1 MRINGRWLR
10 PSTLGERRIMLSL
23 GLGIAFR
30 VGRKENPFALA
41 RIISRMS
48 SPRTA
53 EVARLRDV
61 AAQQGPR
68 LPPRPPDSTSNDAED
83 RAA

>member
-23 GLGIAFR
+23 GLGTAFR
-30 VGRKENPFALA
+30 VGRRENPFALA
-41 RIISRMS
+41 RVISRMS
-48 SPRTA
+48 SPRTP
-53 EVARLRDV
+53 EVARLRVV

-68 LPPRPPDSTSNDAED
+68 LPPPLPDSSSDDAEE